1 MTIIPEKKNFEQDII
16 PTPDGKN
23 VKITFLQHASLL
35 FEYDGLNIY
44 SDPVSNFD
52 DCTIDYTKLPQA
64 DIILVSHDH
73 YDHLDLAA
81 IDDILSS
88 DTRIVCNPT
97 SAQQLENATVMQ
109 NGDILK
115 LHNNTIKIVAVA
127 AYNTTEGHLQFHPP
141 HRDNGY
147 ILVLGGLRIYI
158 AGDTEDTP
166 EAYGIKDID
175 VAFLPVN
182 QPYTMTLEQASNLA
196 RAIKPT
202 ILYPYHYTD
211 TDIAQLPKQL
221 SDNNI
226 DVRLRQMP

>member
-16 PTPDGKN
+16 PTPDGKE

-35 FEYDGLNIY
+35 LEYNGLHIY

-64 DIILVSHDH
+64 DLILVSHDH

-81 IDDILSS
+81 IDDILSP
-88 DTRIVCNPT
+88 DTKIVCNPT
-97 SAQQLENATVMQ
+97 SAEKIENATVMK
-109 NGDILK
+109 NGDTLK
-115 LHNNTIKIVAVA
+115 IHSNIDIEAVA
-127 AYNTTEGHLQFHPP
+127 AYNITEGHLQFHPR

-147 ILVLGGLRIYI
+147 ILTLGGLRIYI

-166 EAYGIKDID
+166 DAYSIKNID

-182 QPYTMTLEQASNLA
+182 QPYTMTLEQASKLA
-196 RAIKPT
+196 RGIAPA

-211 TDIAQLPKQL
+211 TDIVQLPKLL
-221 SDNNI
+221 SNTNI

>member
-1 MTIIPEKKNFEQDII
+1 MTIIPEKKIFEQDII
-16 PTPDGKN
+16 PAPDGKE

-35 FEYDGLNIY
+35 LEYNGLHIY

-64 DIILVSHDH
+64 DLILVSHDH

-81 IDDILSS
+81 IDDILSP
-88 DTRIVCNPT
+88 DTKIVCNPT
-97 SAQQLENATVMQ
+97 SAEKIENATVMK
-109 NGDILK
+109 NGDTLKILS
-115 LHNNTIKIVAVA
+115 NIDIEAVA
-127 AYNTTEGHLQFHPP
+127 AYNITEGHLQFHPR

-147 ILVLGGLRIYI
+147 ILTLGGLRIYI

-166 EAYGIKDID
+166 DAYSIKNID

-182 QPYTMTLEQASNLA
+182 QPYTMTLEQASKLA
-196 RAIKPT
+196 RGIAPA

-211 TDIAQLPKQL
+211 TDIAQLPKLL
-221 SDNNI
+221 SNTNI

>member
-16 PTPDGKN
+16 PAPDGKE

-35 FEYDGLNIY
+35 LEYNGLHIY

-52 DCTIDYTKLPQA
+52 DCNIDYTKLPQA
-64 DIILVSHDH
+64 DLILVSHDH

-81 IDDILSS
+81 IDDILSP
-88 DTRIVCNPT
+88 DTKIVCNST
-97 SAQQLENATVMQ
+97 SAEKIENATVMK
-109 NGDILK
+109 NGNTLKILSNIDIE
-115 LHNNTIKIVAVA
+115 AVA
-127 AYNTTEGHLQFHPP
+127 AYNITEGHLQFHPR

-147 ILVLGGLRIYI
+147 ILTLGGLRIYI

-166 EAYGIKDID
+166 DAYSIKNID

-182 QPYTMTLEQASNLA
+182 QPYTMTLEQASKLA
-196 RAIKPT
+196 RGIAPA

-211 TDIAQLPKQL
+211 TDIAQLPKLL
-221 SDNNI
+221 SNTNI

>member
-16 PTPDGKN
+16 PAPDGKE

-35 FEYDGLNIY
+35 LEYNGLHIY

-64 DIILVSHDH
+64 DLILVSHDH

-81 IDDILSS
+81 IDDILSP
-88 DTRIVCNPT
+88 DTKIVCNPT
-97 SAQQLENATVMQ
+97 SAEKIENATVMK
-109 NGDILK
+109 NGDTLKILS
-115 LHNNTIKIVAVA
+115 NIDIEAVA
-127 AYNTTEGHLQFHPP
+127 AYNITEGHLQFHPR

-147 ILVLGGLRIYI
+147 ILTQGGLRIYI

-166 EAYGIKDID
+166 DAYSIKNID

-182 QPYTMTLEQASNLA
+182 QPYTMTLEQASKLA
-196 RAIKPT
+196 RGIAPA

-211 TDIAQLPKQL
+211 TDIAQLPKLL
-221 SDNNI
+221 SNTNI